1 MNKVV
6 INPEVFRD
14 KVMGCWLGKNA
25 GGTLGEPFEEKF
37 GRDEM
42 FDVHWYTN
50 LQEGGVPNDDLEMQ
64 LIWLQKL
71 LEAGPGI
78 TSEDLIDAWLD
89 CVSYNFDEYGLSKT
103 NMKKGLLAP
112 VCGWHNN
119 AFRDCMGSPIRS
131 ELWACVAPGRPDIA
145 ARYAFQDA
153 ICDHGGGES
162 VYGEVYN
169 AVVQSAA
176 FVESDALRLIDIGL
190 SAIPVDCLTAR
201 SIRMAVECHQKDMPF
216 PEARNRLKD
225 AFYNAVSQYSPLN
238 LGFQTLSW
246 LYAEDFGDALCRAV
260 NCGWDTDCTAATIG
274 ATLGII
280 HGAKGLPEKWIAPLG
295 KTISTNMTT
304 GGIRNLSAP
313 TDIDLLTDII
323 CQEAVRVLHYWNVS
337 VKTASD
343 GPAVS
348 TAMPMA
354 VERAWMRDYQPDTL
368 HFKRGGFDVSL
379 RYRCHAAI
387 LADEP
392 SDIILTIRNPH
403 PDPLRVNARIRL
415 PWGFSADVAEN
426 VYELPSGGTGEWNFH
441 ISAAADAI
449 QESNLCEVL
458 LDCEARPA
466 MASVPLVLLGG
477 SRWCVSKVYH
487 GASLTDKLGVDE
499 TSIFTGMPEGFHE
512 VWYPGN
518 DLCLES
524 VLHRG
529 DVMYLLHAVYSDRP
543 QDIVVGVPNTGRMRL
558 WQNGR
563 LLHET
568 TKVSPL
574 RANQGNGNALGDLAN
589 YKVTQLE
596 AGLNQF
602 LIKLEAVN
610 EPCQAHFTLGGIH
623 PTCAKNHGETVL
635 GIHRSALPW
644 QKV

>member
-1 MNKVV
+1 MNKVI

-119 AFRDCMGSPIRS
+119 IFRDCMGSPIRS
-131 ELWACVAPGRPDIA
+131 ELWACIAPGCPDIA

-162 VYGEVYN
+162 GAGEIYN
-169 AVVQSAA
+169 AVAQSAA
-176 FVESDALRLIDIGL
+176 LGESDAMRLIDIGL
-190 SAIPVDCLTAR
+190 SAIPADCLTAR
-201 SIRMAVECHQKDMPF
+201 SIRMAVECRQRDMPF
-216 PEARNRLKD
+216 PEARNRLKN

-260 NCGWDTDCTAATIG
+260 DCGWDTDCTAATIG

-280 HGAKGLPEKWIAPLG
+280 HGAKSLPEKGTAPLG

-323 CQEAVRVLHYWNVS
+323 CEEAVRVLHYWNVS
-337 VKTASD
+337 VETAGD

-348 TAMPMA
+348 TGMPMS
-354 VERAWMRDYQPDTL
+354 VETAWLRDYRPDTL
-368 HFKRGGFDVSL
+368 HFRRGGFDV
-379 RYRCHAAI
+379 
-387 LADEP
+387 
-392 SDIILTIRNPH
+392 
-403 PDPLRVNARIRL
+403 
-415 PWGFSADVAEN
+415 
-426 VYELPSGGTGEWNFH
+426 
-441 ISAAADAI
+441 
-449 QESNLCEVL
+449 
-458 LDCEARPA
+458 
-466 MASVPLVLLGG
+466 
-477 SRWCVSKVYH
+477 
-487 GASLTDKLGVDE
+487 
-499 TSIFTGMPEGFHE
+499 
-512 VWYPGN
+512 
-518 DLCLES
+518 CL
-524 VLHRG
+524 
-529 DVMYLLHAVYSDRP
+529 
-543 QDIVVGVPNTGRMRL
+543 
-558 WQNGR
+558 
-563 LLHET
+563 
-568 TKVSPL
+568 K
-574 RANQGNGNALGDLAN
+574 
-589 YKVTQLE
+589 
-596 AGLNQF
+596 
-602 LIKLEAVN
+602 
-610 EPCQAHFTLGGIH
+610 
-623 PTCAKNHGETVL
+623 
-635 GIHRSALPW
+635 
-644 QKV
+644 